1 MARYAVV
8 RLRRAMKPPMVQ
20 RRKPA
25 FARVSASMAALLPLA
40 LASAPAAAQS
50 HAVVQPL
57 PPAATG
63 DLTDALARLARNGSD
78 FNALIDAGNAS
89 LELDDIDAAV
99 GFFGRADELR
109 PGDARVKAGLATAA
123 LRSDRPLDA
132 ITQFDQAVSAGVD
145 PVSVASDRGLAYD
158 LVGDNA
164 SAQAQYRLALSRR
177 ADDDTIRR
185 LALSLAIS
193 GDKDGFEKTLLP
205 LLQKRDFGAYRVRA
219 MGLAILGRKD
229 EATSIAEA
237 VMPRDLAAQMLPY
250 LDYMPRLTRAQ
261 QAAAANLGKF
271 PRAAQIGRDDPRF
284 AQYSPPA
291 SQPKVAS
298 AGSVDSRLTPTGQPL
313 GPRSKTDQPAS
324 KAVQPSKP
332 TPAEARRLAR
342 EQDRGIR
349 RSRPSLEGATM
360 KRAAPPPPP
369 PPPASTP
376 PSPTPASTPQ
386 ASGSVELPPVSGNPK
401 PGFDLA
407 TVASQPASQLDNVRQ
422 AQAQTPSRAPVT
434 ITPAPRN
441 ATPVSDA
448 PAVQPFTAS
457 TPPPA
462 PSPPLALP
470 QESRP
475 IVQPTP
481 PPPPP
486 SVADAFAELTL
497 PQAPSQAATGAVDI
511 TAIKIKRELPPPP
524 PPPPAPPPPPPPPP
538 EPSRIWVQ
546 VATGKDLKAL
556 AFDWRRFGKQA
567 PKVLAKRDAFTVEW
581 GQSRRLVTGPFASNK
596 EADAAIADLKALG
609 IDSFRFTS
617 EKGEKVSPLK

>member
-8 RLRRAMKPPMVQ
+8 KLRRAMNPPMVQ

-25 FARVSASMAALLPLA
+25 FARVSASMAALLPLV

-50 HAVVQPL
+50 HPVVQPL

-177 ADDDTIRR
+177 ADDDTVRR

-229 EATSIAEA
+229 EAKSIAEA

-298 AGSVDSRLTPTGQPL
+298 AAGSVDSRLAPAGQPL
-313 GPRSKTDQPAS
+313 GPRSKTEQPAS
-324 KAVQPSKP
+324 QVAQPTKL

-360 KRAAPPPPP
+360 KRAAPPPP
-369 PPPASTP
+369 
-376 PSPTPASTPQ
+376 ASTPQ

-407 TVASQPASQLDNVRQ
+407 TVANQPASQLDSVRQ
-422 AQAQTPSRAPVT
+422 AQAQTPTPAPVT

-441 ATPVSDA
+441 VAPVSNA

-457 TPPPA
+457 TPSAP

-475 IVQPTP
+475 IVQPLPPPP

-497 PQAPSQAATGAVDI
+497 PQAPSQAAAGAVDI
-511 TAIKIKRELPPPP
+511 TAIKIKRELPP

-556 AFDWRRFGKQA
+556 AFDWRRFGKKA

>member
-1 MARYAVV
+1 
-8 RLRRAMKPPMVQ
+8 
-20 RRKPA
+20 
-25 FARVSASMAALLPLA
+25 MAALLPLA

-229 EATSIAEA
+229 EAKSIAEA

-298 AGSVDSRLTPTGQPL
+298 AAGSVDSRLAPAGQPL
-313 GPRSKTDQPAS
+313 GPRSKTEQPAS
-324 KAVQPSKP
+324 KAAQPTKL

-376 PSPTPASTPQ
+376 Q

-407 TVASQPASQLDNVRQ
+407 TVANQPASQLDSVRQ
-422 AQAQTPSRAPVT
+422 AQAQTPTPTPTPAPVT

-441 ATPVSDA
+441 ATPVSNA
-448 PAVQPFTAS
+448 SAVQPFTGS
-457 TPPPA
+457 TPPPP

-475 IVQPTP
+475 IVQPLP

-497 PQAPSQAATGAVDI
+497 PEAPSQAATGAVDI

-556 AFDWRRFGKQA
+556 AFDWRRFGKKA

>member
-1 MARYAVV
+1 
-8 RLRRAMKPPMVQ
+8 MVQ

-360 KRAAPPPPP
+360 KRAAPPPPT
-369 PPPASTP
+369 STP
-376 PSPTPASTPQ
+376 PSPPPASTPQ

-422 AQAQTPSRAPVT
+422 AQAQTPSPAPVT

-457 TPPPA
+457 TPPPP

-475 IVQPTP
+475 IVQPTPPPP

-497 PQAPSQAATGAVDI
+497 PQAPSQAAAGAVDI

-556 AFDWRRFGKQA
+556 AFDWRRFGKKA

-581 GQSRRLVTGPFASNK
+581 GQSRRLVTGPFSSNK